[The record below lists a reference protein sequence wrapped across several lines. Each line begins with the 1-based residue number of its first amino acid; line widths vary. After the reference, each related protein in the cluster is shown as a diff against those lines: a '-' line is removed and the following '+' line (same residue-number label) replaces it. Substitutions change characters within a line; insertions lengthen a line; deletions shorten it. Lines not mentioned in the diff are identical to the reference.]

1 MNQDLQR
8 ARDEYAAAV
17 AEARSKAEQVANE
30 PTAAAVADD
39 KFTQLIETLQAGD
52 IASRMT
58 GSIEQSSQ
66 NLRTVSGASVLTRL
80 MNNQQ
85 QLDQRQVQLL
95 QQLRDVQRRL
105 VTVTEKGLVA
115 WEV

>member
-1 MNQDLQR
+1 
-8 ARDEYAAAV
+8 
-17 AEARSKAEQVANE
+17 
-30 PTAAAVADD
+30 
-39 KFTQLIETLQAGD
+39 
-52 IASRMT
+52 MT

-66 NLRTVSGASVLTRL
+66 DLRTVSGASVLTRL

-95 QQLRDVQRRL
+95 QQQRELTRRL

>member
-1 MNQDLQR
+1 
-8 ARDEYAAAV
+8 
-17 AEARSKAEQVANE
+17 
-30 PTAAAVADD
+30 
-39 KFTQLIETLQAGD
+39 
-52 IASRMT
+52 MT

>member
-1 MNQDLQR
+1 
-8 ARDEYAAAV
+8 V

-52 IASRMT
+52 IASKMT